1 MPGSTA
7 GRVNPML
14 IQVCSQARALTLAAE
29 AQEKTAILSITSTG
43 DEEVAFPENANIQS
57 ILHLKVNDLV
67 SAYDEEGFPYGRPLP
82 EPGDFEGLKA
92 FVSSL
97 RCERLI
103 VHCWEGTSRSAAVA
117 KAIYE
122 SRGCRDQLLPG
133 PRFDPN
139 PLIYDLARQALT

>member
-1 MPGSTA
+1 M
-7 GRVNPML
+7 
-14 IQVCSQARALTLAAE
+14 
-29 AQEKTAILSITSTG
+29 
-43 DEEVAFPENANIQS
+43 AFPKNANIDS

-82 EPGDFEGLKA
+82 KPGDFEGLKA

-139 PLIYDLARQALT
+139 PLIYDLARQALA